1 MFGISLSS
9 SPIRTIFSFIRQP
22 ISMTVNA
29 LFLALAIY
37 GIFWFCLLSPTD
49 FDTTL
54 AQLIEIKPN
63 TPEYRRFF
71 TDLYSSC
78 LSFGAFIVLA
88 GKVVRFIC
96 GIFSPKGDEQ
106 GDGQGR
112 LSGRASVIRRKMT
125 PQDIQY
131 VGAHEAGHLLVYAA
145 LGQLPSSM
153 KVKVKEHT
161 DNTTS
166 LGYVSAF
173 TSKRVTQS
181 RLFIE
186 WQMLASLAGR
196 EGESIL
202 LQDNSL
208 GSIYDNHEWFELARL
223 YLKNHFKGIF
233 YIEPLSE
240 FEFNAN
246 EAKLNAL
253 KEKQT
258 QLLQEFFSLNLSVY
272 KQLTSML
279 IEKKILYG
287 HEIIPFFQQADI
299 TFPQGFPFPFGRF
312 EKFSDE
318 WHLEEEYGK
327 VGTVVDKKY

>member
-37 GIFWFCLLSPTD
+37 GIFWFYLLSPTD

-71 TDLYSSC
+71 TDLYSTC
-78 LSFGAFIVLA
+78 LSFGVFIVLA
-88 GKVVRFIC
+88 EKVVRFIC
-96 GIFSPKGDEQ
+96 GIFSPKGHER
-106 GDGQGR
+106 GR
-112 LSGRASVIRRKMT
+112 LPSGVSVIRRKMT
-125 PQDIQY
+125 PQDIRY
-131 VGAHEAGHLLVYAA
+131 VGAHEAGHLLVYGA
-145 LGQLPSSM
+145 LGQLPPSM
-153 KVKVKEHT
+153 KVEVKEHT
-161 DNTTS
+161 DDTTS

-186 WQMLASLAGR
+186 WQMLATLAGR

-208 GSIYDNHEWFELARL
+208 GSIYDNHEWFNLARL

-258 QLLQEFFSLNLSVY
+258 QLLQEFFSLNLPVY

-279 IEKKILYG
+279 IEKKILHG
-287 HEIIPFFQQADI
+287 HEIIEFFQQANI
-299 TFPQGFPFPFGRF
+299 TFPQDFPFPFGRF

>member
-9 SPIRTIFSFIRQP
+9 NPIRTIFLFIQQL
-22 ISMTVNA
+22 IFMMANA
-29 LFLALAIY
+29 LLFALAIY
-37 GIFWFCLLSPTD
+37 GVFWFYLFLPTD

-54 AQLIEIKPN
+54 AQLIAIKPN
-63 TPEYRRFF
+63 TPEYRLFF
-71 TDLYSSC
+71 TDLYSTS
-78 LSFGAFIVLA
+78 LSLGVFFVLVE
-88 GKVVRFIC
+88 KVVRFVY
-96 GIFSPKGDEQ
+96 GIFSPKDYEQ
-106 GDGQGR
+106 GK

-161 DNTTS
+161 DGTTS

-318 WHLEEEYGK
+318 WHLEEEYGG
-327 VGTVVDKKY
+327 VGDIVDKILEQK

>member
-1 MFGISLSS
+1 MFGILLPS
-9 SPIRTIFSFIRQP
+9 SPIRTIFSFIRRP
-22 ISMTVNA
+22 IFMTVNA

-37 GIFWFCLLSPTD
+37 GIFWFYLLLPTD

-71 TDLYSSC
+71 TDLYSTC
-78 LSFGAFIVLA
+78 LSFGVFIVLA
-88 GKVVRFIC
+88 EKVVRFVY
-96 GIFSPKGDEQ
+96 GIFSPKDYEQ
-106 GDGQGR
+106 GK

-125 PQDIQY
+125 PQDIRY
-131 VGAHEAGHLLVYAA
+131 VGAHEAGHLLVYGA
-145 LGQLPSSM
+145 LGQLPPSM
-153 KVKVKEHT
+153 KVEVKEHT

-258 QLLQEFFSLNLSVY
+258 QLLQEFFSLNLPVY

-279 IEKKILYG
+279 IEKKILHG
-287 HEIIPFFQQADI
+287 HEIIEFFQQANI
-299 TFPQGFPFPFGRF
+299 TFPQDFPFPFGRF

-327 VGTVVDKKY
+327 AGNVVDKKY

>member
-9 SPIRTIFSFIRQP
+9 NPIRTIFSFIRQL
-22 ISMTVNA
+22 IFMMANA

-37 GIFWFCLLSPTD
+37 GIFWFYLLLPTD

-71 TDLYSSC
+71 SDLYSFS
-78 LSFGAFIVLA
+78 LSFGVFFVLA
-88 GKVVRFIC
+88 EKVVRFVC
-96 GIFSPKGDEQ
+96 GIFSPKSNE
-106 GDGQGR
+106 QGR
-112 LSGRASVIRRKMT
+112 LPSGVSVIHRKMT
-125 PQDIQY
+125 PQDIRY
-131 VGAHEAGHLLVYAA
+131 VGAHEAGHLLVYGA
-145 LGQLPSSM
+145 LGQLPPYM
-153 KVKVKEHT
+153 KVEVKEHT
-161 DNTTS
+161 DSTTS

-258 QLLQEFFSLNLSVY
+258 QLLQAFFSLNLSVY

-318 WHLEEEYGK
+318 WHLEEEYGG
-327 VGTVVDKKY
+327 VGDIVDKILEQK